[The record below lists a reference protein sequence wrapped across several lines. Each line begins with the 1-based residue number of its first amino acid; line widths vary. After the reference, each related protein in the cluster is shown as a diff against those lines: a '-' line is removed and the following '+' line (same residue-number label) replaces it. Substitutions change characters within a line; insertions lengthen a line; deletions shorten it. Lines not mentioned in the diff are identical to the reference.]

1 MTPFSDPLLPLFL
14 PYNNHRLA
22 LDLATSLGVSLP
34 TTSACDAQ
42 YQSVLEERGDED
54 FSAVYVA
61 SKKAKKNP

>member
-1 MTPFSDPLLPLFL
+1 MAFIPACYLLIS
-14 PYNNHRLA
+14 YRLA

-42 YQSVLEERGDED
+42 YQSVLAERGDED